1 MNKEDF
7 KKLVRPYI
15 IKGAYGNSELILQD
29 FESLKNE
36 EIYITVENKLLFIPS
51 GGYPIKSLSNT
62 DGFKQI
68 RGTFVYSENSKM
80 YCWASGYKE
89 YTDAWYET
97 DFSAGWD
104 PEYRWIL
111 RNQPMSAMNEGQG
124 WNFGKAQNTYYV
136 LEIPE
141 FKFMN
146 WVLRYP
152 LNLK

>member
-15 IKGAYGNSELILQD
+15 IKGDSANKDLILQD
-29 FESLKNE
+29 FKSLKNE
-36 EIYITVENKLLFIPS
+36 EIYIKVENKLLFIPS
-51 GGYPIKSLSNT
+51 SGYTIKSLSNP
-62 DGFKQI
+62 DGFNQI
-68 RGTFVYSENSKM
+68 MGTFVYSENSKM

-97 DFSAGWD
+97 DFSSGWD

-111 RNQPMSAMNEGQG
+111 RNQPMSDMNEGQG
-124 WNFGKAQNTYYV
+124 WNFGEAQKTYYV